1 MSTLPTLLGVLEVSD
16 RAGDAPAIV
25 MMHGFPDDSRIY
37 DRLAPQLSDYRVVTF
52 DFVGYG
58 GSERIDPTATI
69 DRARELA
76 TVLDKLDLDD
86 VTLVAHDASGAVA
99 IDYAIDTPERVH
111 AVVLLDVLY
120 GHAPS
125 LRLPSMIRL
134 FADPEFKSLADAM
147 TADPN
152 QLLWL
157 LNLTGRQ
164 LGLGEEL
171 APDGIEAVSI
181 LPQFFGDASRPD
193 ALGAV
198 RAWTARLFADLTTQ
212 DQRIAASELSRL
224 AVPVTVAAGRNDG
237 CLGPALAQHLAGL
250 FSDAILHTIADAS
263 HWPQWD
269 RPDEVAA
276 IIRAAIDRAPR
287 GQPQPRR

>member
-1 MSTLPTLLGVLEVSD
+1 
-16 RAGDAPAIV
+16 
-25 MMHGFPDDSRIY
+25 
-37 DRLAPQLSDYRVVTF
+37 VTF

-58 GSERIDPTATI
+58 GSERIDATATI
-69 DRARELA
+69 DRGRELA
-76 TVLDKLDLDD
+76 TVLDELDLDD
-86 VTLVAHDASGAVA
+86 VMLVGHDASGPVA
-99 IDYAIDTPERVH
+99 IDYAVDAPDRVH

-120 GHAPS
+120 GHAAS

-134 FADPEFKSLADAM
+134 FADPESKPLADEMA
-147 TADPN
+147 ADPN

-164 LGLGEEL
+164 LGLGAEL

-181 LPQFFGDASRPD
+181 LPQFFGDAGGPD
-193 ALGAV
+193 ALAAV
-198 RAWTARLFADLTTQ
+198 RAWTARLFADLTSQ

-224 AVPVTVAAGRNDG
+224 AVPVTVAAGANDT
-237 CLGPALAQHLAGL
+237 CLGPALAQHLGGL
-250 FSDAILHTIADAS
+250 FSNATVHTIADAS

-276 IIRAAIDRAPR
+276 IIRAAIERAPR
-287 GQPQPRR
+287 RPQRRR

>member
-1 MSTLPTLLGVLEVSD
+1 LGVLEVSD
-16 RAGDAPAIV
+16 RPGDGPAIV

-37 DRLAPQLSDYRVVTF
+37 DRLAPRLGDRRGVTF
-52 DFVGYG
+52 DFLGYG
-58 GSERIDPTATI
+58 GSERIESTATI

-76 TVLDKLDLDD
+76 IVLDELDLDE
-86 VTLVAHDASGAVA
+86 VILVAHDASGPVA
-99 IDYAIDTPERVH
+99 IDYAVDTPGRVH

-134 FADPEFKSLADAM
+134 FADPEFKPLADAM

-157 LNLTGRQ
+157 LNLTGRE

-171 APDGIEAVSI
+171 TPDGIETVSI
-181 LPQFFGDASRPD
+181 LPQFFGDASSPD

-212 DQRIAASELSRL
+212 DERIAASELSRL
-224 AVPVTVAAGRNDG
+224 AVPVTVAAGSNDG
-237 CLGPALAQHLAGL
+237 CLGPALAQHLADL
-250 FSDAILHTIADAS
+250 FSHALLHTIADAS

-276 IIRAAIDRAPR
+276 IIRAASDRAPR
-287 GQPQPRR
+287 GQPQPHR